1 MRKLLLATTAALGA
15 TVGIAGGANA
25 GTLTPNAPNP
35 SPGSITVTF
44 NAVVEA
50 FVFNESDTAKVRN
63 ESTPGGGTKST
74 GYGIGSYSRL
84 FPSFDGVLAN
94 GLKYGASVEIRHI
107 SGVQQ
112 KITATAPNGVVSTSP
127 SALTPTTFYVQR
139 EFLYV
144 GSDKFGKL
152 ILGSSVQPTELF
164 QTGNPA
170 NFNTGGWDGDL
181 PGVFGSGLGYYIDD
195 DNDRA
200 NKIVYVS
207 PQFAGFDFGAS
218 FEPNDFGQD
227 FGGPTGAR
235 VTRGNQNPQFGS
247 RRNTVDG
254 SVRYQGSFGPF
265 GVKANV
271 GGSYGGTVRQ
281 SIGATGL
288 VNRRNFEFLAGGLAV
303 TYAGFELDGH
313 IDSGIYS
320 RDFNPV
326 AQGAKGTTA
335 YVVGGSYTF
344 GPVIVGASYYAY
356 DTGENKNGNAPIGT
370 NHAYGVAAGGT
381 YTLAPGASVFLEYL
395 YGHQKNNGY
404 DLLSSRPGAQNNKV
418 QSQGVGIGSAFKF

>member
-15 TVGIAGGANA
+15 TVGIAGGAYA

-35 SPGSITVTF
+35 APGSITVTL

-50 FVFNESDTAKVRN
+50 FVFNESDTAKVRA

-74 GYGIGSYSRL
+74 SFGIGTYSRL

-94 GLKYGASVEIRHI
+94 GLKYGASMEIRHR
-107 SGVQQ
+107 SGVTQG
-112 KITATAPNGVVSTSP
+112 ATNAVLYN
-127 SALTPTTFYVQR
+127 QR
-139 EFLYV
+139 EFLYL
-144 GSDKFGKL
+144 GADKFGKF
-152 ILGSSVQPTELF
+152 IIGSAVQPTELF

-195 DNDRA
+195 DNDQA
-200 NKIVYVS
+200 NKVIYVS
-207 PQFAGFDFGAS
+207 PQFAGFDFGVS
-218 FEPNDFGQD
+218 YEPNDFGRD
-227 FGGPTGAR
+227 FGGPSGAR
-235 VTRGNQNPQFGS
+235 VSSGNTSPQFGS

-254 SVRYQGSFGPF
+254 AIRYQGSFGSF

-271 GGSYGGTVRQ
+271 GGSYGGTVR
-281 SIGATGL
+281 SSVAT
-288 VNRRNFEFLAGGLAV
+288 VPNRRDFEFLAGGLAV
-303 TYAGFELDGH
+303 TFAGFEVDGH
-313 IDSGIYS
+313 IDSGVYG

-326 AQGAKGTTA
+326 NAGAKGTTA

-344 GPVIVGASYYAY
+344 GPFIVGANYYAY
-356 DTGENKNGNAPIGT
+356 DTGENKDGVNPIGT

-404 DLLSSRPGAQNNKV
+404 DLIGSAPGPNNNKV
-418 QSQGVGIGSAFKF
+418 QAQGVGIGTAFKW

>member
-35 SPGSITVTF
+35 APGSITVTF

-50 FVFNESDTAKVRN
+50 FVFSESDTAKVRA
-63 ESTPGGGTKST
+63 ESAPGGGTKST
-74 GYGIGSYSRL
+74 SYGIGTYSRL

-94 GLKYGASVEIRHI
+94 GLKYGASAELRHR
-107 SGVQQ
+107 S
-112 KITATAPNGVVSTSP
+112 GVVSQPNGAGPGVST
-127 SALTPTTFYVQR
+127 ALSGTQAVFYNQR
-139 EFLYV
+139 EFLYIGADRFGKVIV
-144 GSDKFGKL
+144 GSA
-152 ILGSSVQPTELF
+152 VQPTELF

-195 DNDRA
+195 DNDTA
-200 NKIVYVS
+200 NKIIYVS

-218 FEPNDFGQD
+218 YEPNNFGRD
-227 FGGPTGAR
+227 FGGPGGAR
-235 VTRGNQNPQFGS
+235 VSSGNSSPQFGS
-247 RRNTVDG
+247 RRSTADG
-254 SVRYQGSFGPF
+254 AVRYQGSFGPF

-271 GGSYGGTVRQ
+271 GGSYGGTVR
-281 SIGATGL
+281 SSVIGTP
-288 VNRRNFEFLAGGLAV
+288 NRRDFEFVGGGLAV
-303 TYAGFELDGH
+303 TYAGFEVDGH
-313 IDSGIYS
+313 IDSGVYG

-326 AQGAKGTTA
+326 NRGAKGTTA

-344 GPVIVGASYYAY
+344 GPVIVGASYYGY
-356 DTGENKNGNAPIGT
+356 NTGENKDGVNAIGT
-370 NHAYGVAAGGT
+370 NHAYGIAAGGT

-404 DLLSSRPGAQNNKV
+404 DLLNSAPGRQNNKV
-418 QSQGVGIGSAFKF
+418 QSQGIGLGTAFKF